1 MPVHNADIAAVFSD
15 IADLLEIR
23 GDNPFRIRAYRNA
36 VRVVREYPHDIKGL
50 FDQRQELPKLPGIG
64 ADLEGKI
71 HEICDSGT
79 CALLTR
85 LQREVPPAL
94 TKLLHVP
101 GLGPRR
107 AKLLHDSLDVN
118 SIEDLQRAA
127 RAGRIRDVPG
137 FGEKIEAQI
146 LQSVLR
152 LDAAAQRFALAIAT
166 QYATALVSH
175 LERIAGV
182 KQVTVAGSYRRA
194 RDTVGDLDILVSA
207 RNRAPV
213 MARFVAYDEVAQVLT
228 QGEARA
234 SVRLKSGL
242 QVDLRLV
249 APESYGAALHYFT
262 GSKAHN
268 IAVRKIAQARGL
280 KLNEYGLFR
289 GEKRIA
295 GDTEAS
301 VFRALGLAYIE
312 PELREDRGEIEAA
325 ASGKLP
331 RLITREDLRGDLHV
345 HTKASDGRHSLAEM
359 VQAARDAGLDYIA
372 ITEHSRRLTVAH
384 GLDPVR
390 LRKQMA
396 EIDRL
401 NDALKGFRV
410 FKGVEVDI
418 LEDGNLD
425 LPDNVLR
432 DLDLVIGAV
441 HSHFNLPRR
450 RQTERIVRA
459 INQRYF
465 SVLAHPSGRLMGQR
479 EALDL
484 DWPRILRA
492 ARARG
497 CFVEVNAQPD
507 RLDLDDTRC
516 RMALEEGVPIVI
528 NSDAHSTFDFN
539 HLRYGVG
546 QARRGWLGPD
556 TVVNTRR
563 LAEVS
568 RLLAATMGRRAA
580 A

>member
-1 MPVHNADIAAVFSD
+1 MPVHNADIAAIFSD

-36 VRVVREYPHDIKGL
+36 VRVVREYPHDIKVL
-50 FDQRQELPKLPGIG
+50 FDQGQDLPKLPGIG
-64 ADLEGKI
+64 PDLHGKI
-71 HEICDSGT
+71 HEICDSGN
-79 CALLTR
+79 CALLTQ
-85 LQREVPPAL
+85 LQRKVPPAL
-94 TKLLHVP
+94 TKLLQVP
-101 GLGPRR
+101 GLGPKR
-107 AKLLHDSLDVN
+107 AKLLHDSLGVS

-127 RAGRIRDVPG
+127 RAGHIREVPG
-137 FGEKIEAQI
+137 FGEKIETQI

-152 LDAAAQRFALAIAT
+152 LDTSAQRFPLAVAA
-166 QYATALVSH
+166 QYANSLVAH
-175 LERIAGV
+175 LQMVSGV

-207 RNRAPV
+207 RNGSPV
-213 MARFVAYDEVAQVLT
+213 MARFAGYDEVAQVLA

-234 SVRLKSGL
+234 SVRLKSGI

-289 GEKRIA
+289 GNTRVA
-295 GDTEAS
+295 GDTEES

-325 ASGKLP
+325 AAGKLP
-331 RLITREDLRGDLHV
+331 RLITRDQLRGDLHV
-345 HTKASDGRHSLAEM
+345 HTKASDGRNSIAEM
-359 VQAARDAGLDYIA
+359 VDAARKAGLEYIA
-372 ITEHSRRLTVAH
+372 ITEHSRHLTVAH

-396 EIDRL
+396 EIDRI
-401 NDALKGFRV
+401 NDGLKGFRV
-410 FKGVEVDI
+410 LKGIEVDI

-432 DLDLVIGAV
+432 ELDIVVGAV
-441 HSHFNLPRR
+441 HSYFNLPRR
-450 RQTERIVRA
+450 RQTERVVRA

-465 SVLAHPSGRLMGQR
+465 TVLAHPSGRLMGQR

-484 DWPRILRA
+484 DWPRVLRA

-497 CFVEVNAQPD
+497 CFMELNAQPD
-507 RLDLDDTRC
+507 RLDLDDVHC
-516 RMALEEGVPIVI
+516 RMALDEGVPIVI
-528 NSDAHSTFDFN
+528 SSDAHSTFDLG

-546 QARRGWLGPD
+546 QARRGWLGPQA
-556 TVVNTRR
+556 VVNTRG
-563 LAEVS
+563 LADVS
-568 RLLAATMGRRAA
+568 RMLAATMGRQEAA
-580 A
+580 